1 MTDGAGRGF
10 LLSFEGVEGTGKSS
24 HLGRLADWL
33 REQGTRVT
41 TTREP
46 GGTPLGESLR
56 AATLD
61 PDGEPPTPA
70 AELFLILAARA
81 QHVTRVL
88 EPALRAGE
96 VVLCD
101 RFSEASLA
109 YQGGGRGLGVER
121 VAAAN
126 RLATGG
132 LRADLVLLF
141 DAPSDV
147 ILDRLQ
153 RRRKSRGLDRLD
165 REDQEFFARVRATYL
180 SLAAAEPDRF
190 VVINTAG
197 DPEGV
202 AAGVRSEVLPRLQ
215 AAGLTG
221 DRE

>member
-1 MTDGAGRGF
+1 MTDGAARGF
-10 LLSFEGVEGTGKSS
+10 LLCFEGVEGTGKSS

-33 REQGTRVT
+33 RERGTQVT

-56 AATLD
+56 AATMD
-61 PDGEPPTPA
+61 PDGEPPTPE

-81 QHVTRVL
+81 QHVARVL
-88 EPALRAGE
+88 EPALRAGR

-121 VAAAN
+121 VATAD

-153 RRRKSRGLDRLD
+153 RRRESRGLDRLD
-165 REDQEFFARVRATYL
+165 REDQEFFTRVRDTYL

-197 DPEGV
+197 DPDDV
-202 AAGVRSEVLPRLQ
+202 AAAIRAEVLPRLE

-221 DRE
+221 DRG